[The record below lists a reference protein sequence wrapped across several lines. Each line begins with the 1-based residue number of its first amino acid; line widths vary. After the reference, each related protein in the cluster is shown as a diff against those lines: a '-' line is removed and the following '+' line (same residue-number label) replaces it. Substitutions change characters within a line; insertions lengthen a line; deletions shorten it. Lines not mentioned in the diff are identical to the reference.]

1 MNGFNR
7 NIEDSFQYLVSIYIL
22 LLRLQKQMLF
32 LSTTF
37 SGTILMTVSITIQ
50 KKFTIY
56 EIILI
61 KNNFQM

>member
-37 SGTILMTVSITIQ
+37 SGTI
-50 KKFTIY
+50 F
-56 EIILI
+56 
-61 KNNFQM
+61 